1 MLGEH
6 RRQNWR
12 RQYALAYWSR
22 WPARLSVE
30 PCSPNPPKSRSTTCC
45 SSRRRLR
52 APGRDLPDQGFFPEE
67 CACLAASRCGQTRT
81 DPQRREENGP
91 DFAVIWA
98 RNYGKGRVR
107 YNGLGHVQAVWD
119 RPEFQKMWLEMIQ
132 WSMGLVP
139 GDATPRPKPD
149 K

>member
-1 MLGEH
+1 MRNFAAAFELQDEIY
-6 RRQNWR
+6 QIKDF
-12 RQYALAYWSR
+12 SR
-22 WPARLSVE
+22 KNVRVLMRLDADKLELNRKGV
-30 PCSPNPPKSRSTTCC
+30 K
-45 SSRRRLR
+45 
-52 APGRDLPDQGFFPEE
+52 
-67 CACLAASRCGQTRT
+67 RT
-81 DPQRREENGP
+81 DQ

-98 RNYGKGRVR
+98 RNYGKGRVL

-139 GDATPRPKPD
+139 GDSTPRPKPD